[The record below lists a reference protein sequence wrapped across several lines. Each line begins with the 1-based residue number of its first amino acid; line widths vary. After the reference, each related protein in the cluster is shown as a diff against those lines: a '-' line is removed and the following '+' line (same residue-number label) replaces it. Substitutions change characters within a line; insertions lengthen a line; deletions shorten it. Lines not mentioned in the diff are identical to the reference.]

1 MPLNNPPPVS
11 RRRFLRTAGSTAL
24 ALPWLESLPGRAVDT
39 GTQISASP
47 SEKPPVRF
55 ACLCFADGV
64 EPKHWWAKGDGLAM
78 ELGDALRPM
87 EPYRQDMIHLEG
99 LFNEQARDH
108 QSVHLGRFPNLLSGA
123 WVSTQQRDI
132 RVGQTMDQRLA
143 QHLAGQT
150 PIPSLVL
157 GIEPTELRLEDG
169 LTMLYG
175 SCISWKSDT
184 KPATKEIYPARVF
197 DLLVG
202 NGSNRKID
210 RSILDEVA
218 DDARSVRRQI
228 NGNDRS
234 KLDDYLES
242 IRDIEKRIEL
252 AGRERRIE
260 GWQPTL
266 REVTM
271 QRPAEV
277 LPQDVP
283 THMRLMMDL
292 IVLAFQMDKTRVA
305 TCLLNND
312 LSAMT
317 FEFLDGVRG
326 GLHVDLTHNG
336 NKPEVEIMH
345 MKTNRFHVQ
354 QLAYLCSRLRAID
367 EGGTSLLDNSVL
379 MCCSNMFDGDQHQA
393 DRLPMLLAGRGGGRL
408 KTGRVLNYLDRPN
421 AERRACGLYLSIMD
435 CLGLELPSFGD
446 AEKRLALL

>member
-1 MPLNNPPPVS
+1 MPPQSATSVS
-11 RRRFLRTAGSTAL
+11 RRRFLRSATGAVL
-24 ALPWLESLPGRAVDT
+24 ALPWLESIPVRAAETGKKLPSQVPTR
-39 GTQISASP
+39 
-47 SEKPPVRF
+47 PPVRF

-64 EPKHWWAKGDGLAM
+64 EPKHWWAKGEGAEM
-78 ELGDALRPM
+78 RLGEALRPM
-87 EPYRQDMIHLEG
+87 EPYRKDMIYLGG
-99 LFNEQARDH
+99 LFNERALEH
-108 QSVHLGRFPNLLSGA
+108 TSAHLGRFPNLLSGA
-123 WVSTQQRDI
+123 WVSTAQQDI

-143 QHLAGQT
+143 QHLAGNT

-184 KPATKEIYPARVF
+184 RPATKEIYPARVF

-202 NGSNRKID
+202 NRSGRRLD

-218 DDARSVRRQI
+218 ADARSVRREI
-228 NGNDRS
+228 HAADRS
-234 KLDDYLES
+234 KLEDYLES

-260 GWQPTL
+260 GWQPSV

-271 QRPAEV
+271 QRPDEA

-305 TCLLNND
+305 SCLLNND

-317 FEFLDGVRG
+317 FEFLEGVRG
-326 GLHVDLTHNG
+326 SLHVDLTHNG
-336 NKPEVEIMH
+336 NKPEVEVMH
-345 MKTNRFHVQ
+345 MKTNQFHVQ
-354 QLAYLCSRLRAID
+354 QLAYLCSRLEAID
-367 EGGTSLLDNSVL
+367 EGGTTALDNSL
-379 MCCSNMFDGDQHQA
+379 LLCCSNMFDGDQHQA
-393 DRLPMLLAGRGGGRL
+393 DHLPMLLAGRGGNKL
-408 KTGRVLNYLDRPN
+408 KTGRVLNFLDRPIS
-421 AERRACGLYLSIMD
+421 ERRACNLYLSLMD
-435 CLGLELPSFGD
+435 CMGLELPRFGD
-446 AEKRLALL
+446 ADQRLALL

>member
-1 MPLNNPPPVS
+1 MPPQSATPVS
-11 RRRFLRTAGSTAL
+11 RRRFLQSATGAAL
-24 ALPWLESLPGRAVDT
+24 ALPWLESIPVRAAETGKKLPSKVPAR
-39 GTQISASP
+39 
-47 SEKPPVRF
+47 PPVRF

-64 EPKHWWAKGDGLAM
+64 EPKHWWAKGEGAEM
-78 ELGDALRPM
+78 QLGEALRPM
-87 EPYRQDMIHLEG
+87 EPFRKDMIYLGG
-99 LFNEQARDH
+99 LFNERALEH
-108 QSVHLGRFPNLLSGA
+108 TNAHLGRFPNLLSGA
-123 WVSTQQRDI
+123 WVSTVQQDI

-143 QHLAGQT
+143 QHLAGNT

-184 KPATKEIYPARVF
+184 RPATKEIYPARVF

-202 NGSNRKID
+202 NRSGRRLD

-218 DDARSVRRQI
+218 ADARSVSREI
-228 NGNDRS
+228 TAADRS

-252 AGRERRIE
+252 AGQERRIE
-260 GWQPTL
+260 GWQPSV

-271 QRPAEV
+271 QRPDEA

-317 FEFLDGVRG
+317 FEFLEGVRG
-326 GLHVDLTHNG
+326 SLHVDLSHNG

-345 MKTNRFHVQ
+345 MKTNQFHVQ
-354 QLAYLCSRLRAID
+354 QLAYLCRRLEAID
-367 EGGTSLLDNSVL
+367 EGGTTALDNSL
-379 MCCSNMFDGDQHQA
+379 LLCCSSMFDGDKHEA
-393 DRLPMLLAGRGGGRL
+393 EHLPMLLAGRGGNQL
-408 KTGRVLNYLDRPN
+408 TTGRVLNFFDRPK
-421 AERRACGLYLSIMD
+421 AERRACNLYLSLMD
-435 CLGLELPSFGD
+435 CMGLQLPRFGD
-446 AEKRLALL
+446 ADQRLALL

>member
-1 MPLNNPPPVS
+1 M
-11 RRRFLRTAGSTAL
+11 
-24 ALPWLESLPGRAVDT
+24 
-39 GTQISASP
+39 
-47 SEKPPVRF
+47 RF

-64 EPKHWWAKGDGLAM
+64 EPKHWWAKGEGAEM
-78 ELGDALRPM
+78 QLGEALRPM
-87 EPYRQDMIHLEG
+87 EPYRKDMIYLGG
-99 LFNEQARDH
+99 LFNERALEH
-108 QSVHLGRFPNLLSGA
+108 KSAHLGRFPNLLSGA
-123 WVSTQQRDI
+123 WVSTAQQDI

-143 QHLAGQT
+143 QHLAGDT

-175 SCISWKSDT
+175 SSISWRSDT
-184 KPATKEIYPARVF
+184 RPATKEIYPARVF

-202 NGSNRKID
+202 NRSGRRLD

-218 DDARSVRRQI
+218 TDARSVRREIQAS
-228 NGNDRS
+228 DRS

-252 AGRERRIE
+252 AGKERRIE
-260 GWQPTL
+260 GWQPSV

-271 QRPAEV
+271 QRPDEA

-317 FEFLDGVRG
+317 FEFLEGVRG
-326 GLHVDLTHNG
+326 SLHVDLTHNG

-345 MKTNRFHVQ
+345 MKTNQFHVQ
-354 QLAYLCSRLRAID
+354 QLAYLCSRLEAID
-367 EGGTSLLDNSVL
+367 EGGTTALDNSL
-379 MCCSNMFDGDQHQA
+379 LLCCSNMFDGDQHQA
-393 DRLPMLLAGRGGGRL
+393 DHLPMLLAGRGGNKL
-408 KTGRVLNYLDRPN
+408 KTGRVLNFLERPISQ
-421 AERRACGLYLSIMD
+421 RRACNLYLSLMD
-435 CLGLELPSFGD
+435 CMGLALPRFGD
-446 AEKRLALL
+446 ADQRLALL

>member
-1 MPLNNPPPVS
+1 MPPQSASSVS
-11 RRRFLRTAGSTAL
+11 RRRFLRSAAGATL
-24 ALPWLESLPGRAVDT
+24 ALPWLESIPMRAAET
-39 GTQISASP
+39 GKKLASQVPTQ
-47 SEKPPVRF
+47 PPVRF

-64 EPKHWWAKGDGLAM
+64 EPKHWWAKGEGAEM
-78 ELGDALRPM
+78 QLGEALRPM
-87 EPYRQDMIHLEG
+87 EPYRKDMIYLGG
-99 LFNEQARDH
+99 LFNERALEH
-108 QSVHLGRFPNLLSGA
+108 TSVHLGRFPNLLSGA
-123 WVSTQQRDI
+123 WVSTAQQDI

-143 QHLAGQT
+143 QHLAGNV

-184 KPATKEIYPARVF
+184 RPATKEIYPARVF

-202 NGSNRKID
+202 DRSGRRLD

-218 DDARSVRRQI
+218 ADARSVRREI
-228 NGNDRS
+228 HSADRS

-260 GWQPTL
+260 GWQPSL
-266 REVTM
+266 REVAM
-271 QRPAEV
+271 QRPDEA

-317 FEFLDGVRG
+317 FEFLEGVRG

-345 MKTNRFHVQ
+345 MKTNQFHVQ
-354 QLAYLCSRLRAID
+354 QLAYLCSRLEAID
-367 EGGTSLLDNSVL
+367 EGGTTLLDNSL
-379 MCCSNMFDGDQHQA
+379 LLCCSNMFDGDQ
-393 DRLPMLLAGRGGGRL
+393 
-408 KTGRVLNYLDRPN
+408 
-421 AERRACGLYLSIMD
+421 
-435 CLGLELPSFGD
+435 
-446 AEKRLALL
+446 

>member
-1 MPLNNPPPVS
+1 MPPRPAASVN
-11 RRRFLRTAGSTAL
+11 RRRFLQTATGAAL
-24 ALPWLESLPGRAVDT
+24 SLPWLESIPARAAETGKKLP
-39 GTQISASP
+39 SAAP
-47 SEKPPVRF
+47 VRPPVRF

-64 EPKHWWAKGDGLAM
+64 EPKHWWAKGEGADM
-78 ELGDALRPM
+78 QLGEALRPM
-87 EPYRQDMIHLEG
+87 EPYRKDMIVLGG
-99 LFNEQARDH
+99 LFNERALEH
-108 QSVHLGRFPNLLSGA
+108 TSAHLGRFPNLLSGA
-123 WVSTQQRDI
+123 WVSTAQQDI

-143 QHLAGQT
+143 QHLAGNT
-150 PIPSLVL
+150 PVPSLVL

-184 KPATKEIYPARVF
+184 RPATKEIYPARVF

-202 NGSNRKID
+202 NRSGRRLD

-218 DDARSVRRQI
+218 ADARSVRREI
-228 NGNDRS
+228 HSADRS

-252 AGRERRIE
+252 AGKERRIE
-260 GWQPTL
+260 GWQPSV

-271 QRPAEV
+271 QRPDEA

-317 FEFLDGVRG
+317 FEFLEGVRG
-326 GLHVDLTHNG
+326 SLHVDLTHNG

-345 MKTNRFHVQ
+345 MKTNQFHVQ
-354 QLAYLCSRLRAID
+354 QLAYLCSRLEAID
-367 EGGTSLLDNSVL
+367 EGETTALDNSL
-379 MCCSNMFDGDQHQA
+379 LLCCSNMFDGDKHEA
-393 DRLPMLLAGRGGGRL
+393 EHLPMLLAGRGGNQL
-408 KTGRVLNYLDRPN
+408 KTGRVLNFLDRPK
-421 AERRACGLYLSIMD
+421 AERRACSLYLSLMD
-435 CLGLELPSFGD
+435 CMGLQLPRFGD
-446 AEKRLALL
+446 ADQRLALL